1 MWFINSGFELILS
14 TVFSIGGEPVY
25 SDFSVSTKW
34 LFNCFYWSHV
44 DFSGLECAF
53 MFCWCLGF
61 PSSYLYVQ
69 HTSRPHTLTG
79 HRPGVLPTH
88 KWLSKKP
95 IEVSNGW
102 QDSLPLPWA
111 DGWSFP
117 GSHSRD
123 WETLQVT
130 EFYEGDSV
138 TVSKEM
144 CAQDQVHYA
153 SINMKISPWP
163 LGPMCS
169 PHKPLGPLW
178 YKLPLSILSGFEFFP
193 LLLCLASVSWCRWN
207 KGERPSQRR
216 QACCEKLY
224 IFIKACMSPLL
235 EFFAN

>member
-1 MWFINSGFELILS
+1 MTFKKAHRSLKWMARFLATSMGWWMKFSWFPFQR
-14 TVFSIGGEPVY
+14 
-25 SDFSVSTKW
+25 
-34 LFNCFYWSHV
+34 
-44 DFSGLECAF
+44 
-53 MFCWCLGF
+53 LGN
-61 PSSYLYVQ
+61 PSS
-69 HTSRPHTLTG
+69 HW
-79 HRPGVLPTH
+79 VL
-88 KWLSKKP
+88 WRGFSY
-95 IEVSNGW
+95 
-102 QDSLPLPWA
+102 
-111 DGWSFP
+111 SFQ
-117 GSHSRD
+117 RD
-123 WETLQVT
+123 V
-130 EFYEGDSV
+130 
-138 TVSKEM
+138 
-144 CAQDQVHYA
+144 CQDQVHYA